1 MLPSEKMYR
10 SSKEFVYYACFFF
23 LFFFYFFDEIHGEC
37 KMEYTKYMNIYF
49 VSGIIWYASKRLG
62 SNNINLSDSRC
73 VEMRAQRNILHAYI
87 TAGGKKIEFHF

>member
-1 MLPSEKMYR
+1 
-10 SSKEFVYYACFFF
+10 
-23 LFFFYFFDEIHGEC
+23 
-37 KMEYTKYMNIYF
+37 MEYTKYMNIYF

-87 TAGGKKIEFHF
+87 TAGGEKIEFHF